1 MIYSY
6 WIIVLTLCL
15 KVFETCAPDLQVNGT
30 LQATYK
36 VGRKTRES
44 CNENYFFDFFF
55 NSQYF
60 RVYFGLS
67 VVTRSLL
74 KVLLEYK
81 LNNHVR
87 VSDP

>member
-1 MIYSY
+1 MRVKLVVI
-6 WIIVLTLCL
+6 TLCL

-55 NSQYF
+55 QFSIFQGVLWTVSGNP
-60 RVYFGLS
+60 
-67 VVTRSLL
+67 VTAQSLAGVQI
-74 KVLLEYK
+74 K
-81 LNNHVR
+81 
-87 VSDP
+87 